1 MHPDSNER
9 MTSGSCAQGQPME
22 TSIPPMPQVEPRK
35 SNISR
40 QRYSELVQLALRA
53 AKELTDHGLQ
63 RSEYCEFGR
72 IMDKIMQLD

>member
-1 MHPDSNER
+1 MHPDSNA
-9 MTSGSCAQGQPME
+9 GSCDQAQL
-22 TSIPPMPQVEPRK
+22 MPQVEMRK
-35 SNISR
+35 PCISR